1 MQRVDADGPSVGFE
15 APSGVVVLCTSP
27 VEGDLTMP
35 HRIRT
40 TLTALALA
48 GSATLALAYPDKT
61 ISYIIPFGP
70 GGESDISARL
80 QEPVFK
86 KITGQSLAIQ
96 YKPGAGGAAGWSQLN
111 GMAGD
116 GYTVMGTNLPHIVL
130 QPLQKDVGYQ
140 TDDIT
145 TVFWFHYTPDALLV
159 PADSPIKTLQDYIAA
174 AKKAPGATTLSG
186 SGTNSSNHLAQQQFD
201 KMAGIKTTYVPFGGT
216 GPSNAALLGKQV
228 SGSWGYTTVQMSL
241 GDQVRCL
248 AVAMEQRHPKLPDC
262 PTFKEQGF
270 DLVGGAYR
278 GVAVPKSTPPEIQAK
293 LAADLAKVNADPE
306 FIQKMEEGGFALMN
320 VGPAEMPKFMADIKA
335 RYEALAKEMGI
346 TKQ

>member
-1 MQRVDADGPSVGFE
+1 MS
-15 APSGVVVLCTSP
+15 
-27 VEGDLTMP
+27 
-35 HRIRT
+35 HRRHLI
-40 TLTALALA
+40 A
-48 GSATLALAYPDKT
+48 ATLALAAPLALAAGYPEKT
-61 ISYIIPFGP
+61 VNYIIPFGP

-86 KITGQSLAIQ
+86 KITGQSMAIQ

-140 TDDIT
+140 TDEIT

-159 PADSPIKTLQDYIAA
+159 PADSPLKTLKDFIEA

-186 SGTNSSNHLAQQQFD
+186 SGTNSANHLAQQQFD
-201 KMAGIKTTYVPFGGT
+201 KLAGIKTTYVPFQGT
-216 GPSNAALLGKQV
+216 GASNTALLGKQV
-228 SGSWGYTTVQMSL
+228 SGSWGYSTVQIQL
-241 GDQVRCL
+241 GNQVRCL
-248 AVAMEQRHPKLPDC
+248 GVAMEQRHPKLPDC

-270 DLVGGAYR
+270 NLVGGAYR
-278 GVAVPKSTPPEIQAK
+278 GVAVPKSTPADVQAK
-293 LAADLAKVNADPE
+293 LADILAKINADPE
-306 FIQKMEEGGFALMN
+306 FIRKMEEGGFAMLN
-320 VGPAEMPKFMADIKA
+320 VGPDKMGAFMADIKA

-346 TKQ
+346 VKK